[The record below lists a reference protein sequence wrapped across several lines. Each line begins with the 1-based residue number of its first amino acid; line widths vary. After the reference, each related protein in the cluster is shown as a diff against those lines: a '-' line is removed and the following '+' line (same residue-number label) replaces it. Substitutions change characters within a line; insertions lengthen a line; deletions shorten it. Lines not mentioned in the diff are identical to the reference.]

1 MGSKMMAIA
10 TIFLYLFSVAAAMRT
25 RGFSTR
31 GPAEIDVKKF
41 GAKADGRSDD
51 SQIIMSAWQTA
62 CTSPSP
68 SSVVISKGSYMAGPL
83 KFQGPCK
90 ADVNLKVE
98 GTIKAPSDLSKLKS
112 QGAWVLFQNV
122 DGLTLSGGGSFDG
135 QGAVAWKENNCAQ
148 TGKCNTLP
156 TNLQFTSVTNSHV
169 QDITSLN
176 SKLFHVELL
185 NCKNVTLQHVTIDAP
200 EDSLNTDGIHV
211 GRSTGV
217 NITGADIRTGDDC
230 ISLGDGS
237 QQVHV
242 EGVTC
247 GPGHGISVGSLG
259 KYHDEQPVVGVTVRN
274 CTLTNTMNGIRVKTW
289 PNSPSGVAT
298 NMRFEDITVKNVSTP
313 ILIDQNYCPYNNCQ
327 QKLPSKV
334 KISNVSFRNI
344 RGTSATALAVKLV
357 CSRGVPCQKVELADI
372 NLKYYGKNGTAT
384 SHCANVKPTITGKLS
399 LPICAGSQG

>member
-1 MGSKMMAIA
+1 MGSRMMATA

-25 RGFSTR
+25 RGFSMR

-51 SQIIMSAWQTA
+51 SQIIMSAWQKA

-98 GTIKAPSDLSKLKS
+98 GTIKAPSHLNKLKS

-148 TGKCNTLP
+148 TGKCNALP

-217 NITGADIRTGDDC
+217 NITGANIRTGDDC

-298 NMRFEDITVKNVSTP
+298 NMRFEDIT
-313 ILIDQNYCPYNNCQ
+313 
-327 QKLPSKV
+327 LPSKV

-399 LPICAGSQG
+399 LPICAGSQS